1 MALARLRCAVGRIS
15 FVMGVMEL
23 MFCGSTALFSHSFML
38 LDILTPDVLVLTMEY
53 DVSRN
58 LTNVC

>member
-1 MALARLRCAVGRIS
+1 M
-15 FVMGVMEL
+15 MGVMEL